1 MISMIQNNILWSPLQ
16 IGGLTTKN
24 RFAVLPMECADAAEG
39 GHLSQDMQMRYD
51 RYAEGGAG
59 LVFLEAVTLQHE
71 TRSRDRQLLLDVYKK
86 ESREEWERFVASF
99 KAKHPNTLLIFQ
111 YHHAGETAGKEF
123 SRRVTVKPLTPFGGE
138 LIDAWYIDDYIHRQ
152 VETAKFL
159 YRIGVDGIDLKFCH
173 GYLGSQLLRPYND
186 RDWKYGGS
194 WENRSRF
201 AFETCERIR
210 RAVPDPKFL
219 IGARVSMYEEMPGGQ
234 GHAGADSFC
243 YDLSE
248 SIALLQG
255 LEARGCSYFGETIG
269 NASVYWENMAPSPSC
284 STNVYQHLTMAK
296 TMKEVVQPQTVI
308 IGAGM
313 SVLGDGTH
321 NQLRG
326 VQPERTSL
334 LHVAEDALQN
344 GVMDMVGLG
353 RQALANPYLPCK
365 VQSEQA
371 SDVQW
376 CLTCNLC
383 SELEMRGKPIGCAVY
398 NTYFAD
404 LLKECRSEFGAPSQI
419 VTGD

>member
-39 GHLSQDMQMRYD
+39 SHLSQDMQMRYD

-99 KAKHPNTLLIFQ
+99 KAKHPSTLLIFQ

-194 WENRSRF
+194 GRTE
-201 AFETCERIR
+201 AVLHLKPERIR

-219 IGARVSMYEEMPGGQ
+219 IG
-234 GHAGADSFC
+234 
-243 YDLSE
+243 L
-248 SIALLQG
+248 
-255 LEARGCSYFGETIG
+255 
-269 NASVYWENMAPSPSC
+269 AS
-284 STNVYQHLTMAK
+284 K
-296 TMKEVVQPQTVI
+296 
-308 IGAGM
+308 
-313 SVLGDGTH
+313 
-321 NQLRG
+321 
-326 VQPERTSL
+326 
-334 LHVAEDALQN
+334 HV
-344 GVMDMVGLG
+344 
-353 RQALANPYLPCK
+353 
-365 VQSEQA
+365 
-371 SDVQW
+371 
-376 CLTCNLC
+376 
-383 SELEMRGKPIGCAVY
+383 
-398 NTYFAD
+398 
-404 LLKECRSEFGAPSQI
+404 
-419 VTGD
+419 

>member
-219 IGARVSMYEEMPGGQ
+219 IGARVSMYEEM
-234 GHAGADSFC
+234 
-243 YDLSE
+243 
-248 SIALLQG
+248 
-255 LEARGCSYFGETIG
+255 
-269 NASVYWENMAPSPSC
+269 
-284 STNVYQHLTMAK
+284 
-296 TMKEVVQPQTVI
+296 
-308 IGAGM
+308 
-313 SVLGDGTH
+313 
-321 NQLRG
+321 
-326 VQPERTSL
+326 
-334 LHVAEDALQN
+334 
-344 GVMDMVGLG
+344 
-353 RQALANPYLPCK
+353 
-365 VQSEQA
+365 
-371 SDVQW
+371 
-376 CLTCNLC
+376 
-383 SELEMRGKPIGCAVY
+383 RGKPIGCAVY
-398 NTYFAD
+398 NKYFAD
-404 LLKECRSEFGAPSQI
+404 LWKECRSEFGAPSQI

>member
-24 RFAVLPMECADAAEG
+24 RFAVLPMECADATEG

-99 KAKHPNTLLIFQ
+99 KAKHPSTLLIFQ

-219 IGARVSMYEEMPGGQ
+219 IGARVSMYEEMRIT
-234 GHAGADSFC
+234 AGENSM
-243 YDLSE
+243 
-248 SIALLQG
+248 
-255 LEARGCSYFGETIG
+255 
-269 NASVYWENMAPSPSC
+269 SV
-284 STNVYQHLTMAK
+284 
-296 TMKEVVQPQTVI
+296 
-308 IGAGM
+308 IGAGRSKSRSPSLAISRLLGTRRYGRIERGSN
-313 SVLGDGTH
+313 SVFSGLYLIFCSASFSLKHRFAILGWRPAGQAKSSH
-321 NQLRG
+321 I
-326 VQPERTSL
+326 
-334 LHVAEDALQN
+334 LH
-344 GVMDMVGLG
+344 
-353 RQALANPYLPCK
+353 
-365 VQSEQA
+365 
-371 SDVQW
+371 
-376 CLTCNLC
+376 
-383 SELEMRGKPIGCAVY
+383 
-398 NTYFAD
+398 
-404 LLKECRSEFGAPSQI
+404 
-419 VTGD
+419 